1 VPKPK
6 RRRDQQHLNQRS
18 TRRRTYT
25 VGGSNQGE
33 AYKPGFPMSLLGNIK
48 FFAGVG
54 VAVAVVM
61 VGSAILTTRG
71 SSSTP
76 TITPTATATVDP
88 NATPSPSTTA
98 VAKTFP
104 KAEQVI
110 DAATKEY
117 RATIKTSLGDFVI
130 KLNADVAPNT
140 ANSFVF
146 LAQNGYFDNTP
157 LHRVSPKFVI
167 QMGDPTG
174 TGNGSP
180 GYQTKEEPNQVHNKR
195 GTISMAKSAGAATFG
210 SQFFV
215 NLQDNPA
222 LDFDDKA
229 GRPKFYPFADVISGM
244 EVVDAI
250 GAVKTDANERPVEPI
265 TVISVV
271 VEAKDK

>member
-6 RRRDQQHLNQRS
+6 RRREQQHLNQRS

-25 VGGSNQGE
+25 IGGSNQGE
-33 AYKPGFPMSLLGNIK
+33 AHKPGFPMSLLGNVK

-54 VAVAVVM
+54 VVVAVIM
-61 VGSAILTTRG
+61 VVSAILTTRG
-71 SSSTP
+71 SNSSVP

-98 VAKTFP
+98 VAKTFE
-104 KAEQVI
+104 KAEQVV

-140 ANSFVF
+140 VNSFVF
-146 LAQNGYFDNTP
+146 LAQKGYFDNTP
-157 LHRVSPKFVI
+157 LHRVSLKFVI

-174 TGNGSP
+174 TGSGSP
-180 GYQTKEEPNQVHNKR
+180 GYQTKDEPNQLPNKR
-195 GTISMAKSAGAATFG
+195 GTISMAKSRGVGAFG

-215 NLQDNPA
+215 NLQDNSA
-222 LDFDDKA
+222 LDFSNTGGD
-229 GRPKFYPFADVISGM
+229 KFYPFAEVISGM

-265 TVISVV
+265 TVVSVV